1 MSKIENLNKVLK
13 KTLVLANCDHNALK
27 NIYMLKNV
35 VTILFLLKNTL
46 AKSVDD
52 LSTLST
58 DFAEAKCVDN
68 CLTTY
73 GLI

>member
-1 MSKIENLNKVLK
+1 MWLR
-13 KTLVLANCDHNALK
+13 
-27 NIYMLKNV
+27 YF
-35 VTILFLLKNTL
+35 FLLKNTS